1 LIVRRFVESE
11 DGPVARD
18 QDRTLDEIGLFEHQR
33 DGFLL
38 RGGQAALFEDRAA
51 PAQILEEVVGIDV
64 LLQERPRWRLLVD
77 VPFLDG
83 NATLGQ
89 TTSGVPARR
98 SRGLPVEDGLGHR
111 GHFTGLA
118 ASHRRLTLPA
128 ARAGLTPP
136 ASRPQPVQSSIP
148 HADGERDLPL
158 HPGRVDARR

>member
-64 LLQERPRWRLLVD
+64 LLQERPRWRLPVD

-128 ARAGLTPP
+128 SRRPRRPHASRLPPP
-136 ASRPQPVQSSIP
+136 ASTIVYS
-148 HADGERDLPL
+148 AC
-158 HPGRVDARR
+158 